1 MLLYCSPSS
10 SLTTL
15 FNILEN
21 LLSDCHIID
30 KVLADFNIDI
40 LNSTNINLQ
49 NAFSNY
55 KLLVNEATHISGS
68 LLDHL
73 YVNNETSY
81 FCCRMATLPV
91 TTKK

>member
-21 LLSDCHIID
+21 LLSDRHIID
-30 KVLADFNIDI
+30 FNTDI
-40 LNSTNINLQ
+40 LNSTSINLQ

-68 LLDHL
+68 FLDHL

-81 FCCRMATLPV
+81 FC
-91 TTKK
+91 